1 MVKMT
6 LDKNCKKGGVHRAPG
21 SRDACFGGLS
31 LPDLEFWGALLPSI
45 VSCAEALGVL
55 CLG

>member
-21 SRDACFGGLS
+21 SRDAYREDLPLWGSPTTES
-31 LPDLEFWGALLPSI
+31 LFL
-45 VSCAEALGVL
+45 
-55 CLG
+55 